1 MKSINKYINEGQEQS
16 SLVKKIVKLLDGD
29 ISEAIA
35 KRMNN
40 WDENKFDWSRDPMF
54 LIADEDNNIE
64 GEEHVRNL
72 EWVRKKTIKHYN
84 ITGTI
89 SNYDIK
95 NDEGAKPCSI
105 LGIFID
111 RSFFP
116 IASIETYQ
124 KILDLIDEKS

>member
-1 MKSINKYINEGQEQS
+1 MKSINEFIIEAQEQS
-16 SLVKKIVKLLDGD
+16 SLGKKIVKILDGD
-29 ISEAIA
+29 IAEAIS
-35 KRMNN
+35 KRITN
-40 WDENKFDWSRDPMF
+40 WDDNKFDWSRDPMF

-72 EWVRKKTIKHYN
+72 EWVRKKTAKHYDN

-89 SNYDIK
+89 NNYDIK
-95 NDEGAKPCSI
+95 NDEGTKPCSV

-116 IASIETYQ
+116 IASIDTYK
-124 KILDLIDEKS
+124 KILDIIE